1 MCPTKPKKLEV
12 MMAVGIEVT
21 VDKTND
27 DYDVSAVFGKRE
39 VLKS

>member
-1 MCPTKPKKLEV
+1 
-12 MMAVGIEVT
+12 VGIEVT